1 MKTIREGPIP
11 IQVIWFAFANIT
23 GEVAPSKTLYAVFP
37 QGFAQLMTTNSI
49 SANELFIDWT
59 NREEHS
65 RGGAKSISNYE
76 SVVNEVSLPTDNEQP
91 KSSVLLF
98 ATKVHAHSPVS
109 TQCSS
114 RVRL

>member
-1 MKTIREGPIP
+1 
-11 IQVIWFAFANIT
+11 
-23 GEVAPSKTLYAVFP
+23 
-37 QGFAQLMTTNSI
+37 MTTNSI

-76 SVVNEVSLPTDNEQP
+76 SVVNEVSLPANNELP

-98 ATKVHAHSPVS
+98 AQKHMHTPQCPLDVPVESACSIKQSS
-109 TQCSS
+109 TIDAGTFGKH
-114 RVRL
+114 